1 MAILS
6 LFGESFLGDGART
19 EERKAER
26 RKVAVS

>member
-6 LFGESFLGDGART
+6 LLGESSLEDEVRT